1 MSAVTTAQQSPQFD
15 WSRIVPI
22 RSAHFGHCSRA
33 SNDVGIISLP
43 DATVEAATT
52 KVVVELVVV
61 VVVVAVEVVGV
72 VVVVVEIELL
82 VAGLAELV
90 LNIVVVV
97 VVVRALLPRL
107 LRGTTSRFPL
117 RLSMPYFGK

>member
-22 RSAHFGHCSRA
+22 RLAHFGHCSRA
-33 SNDVGIISLP
+33 LNDVGIISLP
-43 DATVEAATT
+43 DATVEAATA
-52 KVVVELVVV
+52 KVVVKL
-61 VVVVAVEVVGV
+61 
-72 VVVVVEIELL
+72 VVVVVEIKLP
-82 VAGLAELV
+82 VAGLVELV
-90 LNIVVVV
+90 LNVVVVV

>member
-22 RSAHFGHCSRA
+22 RLAHFGHCSRA
-33 SNDVGIISLP
+33 LNDVGIISLP
-43 DATVEAATT
+43 DATVEAATA

-61 VVVVAVEVVGV
+61 VVVVAVVAVE

-90 LNIVVVV
+90 LNVVV

>member
-43 DATVEAATT
+43 DCDTAVESATA
-52 KVVVELVVV
+52 KVVVELVV
-61 VVVVAVEVVGV
+61 GV
-72 VVVVVEIELL
+72 VVVELSVVVEVELL
-82 VAGLAELV
+82 VAGLAELI
-90 LNIVVVV
+90 LNFVVVV
-97 VVVRALLPRL
+97 IVVRALLPRL

-117 RLSMPYFGK
+117 NLSTPYFGK

>member
-22 RSAHFGHCSRA
+22 RLAHFGHCSRA

-43 DATVEAATT
+43 DATVEAATA

-61 VVVVAVEVVGV
+61 VVVV
-72 VVVVVEIELL
+72 EIEVL

-90 LNIVVVV
+90 LNVVVVV